1 MGFFERLFVRRR
13 GSGGF
18 GSRRGDPTPYLYN
31 QPLGG
36 GGPDGPPSPEQQV
49 QAGAVDAGQAAGDA
63 ASGQAQAT
71 GETVGDAVSDAAAD
85 VGGGDAGGGD
95 SGGGDSG
102 GGDSGGDSG
111 GGGGD

>member
-1 MGFFERLFVRRR
+1 VGFFERLFGRRR

-36 GGPDGPPSPEQQV
+36 GPDGPPSPDQQV
-49 QAGAVDAGQAAGDA
+49 QAGGVDAGQAAADA

-85 VGGGDAGGGD
+85 VGGGDSGGGD

-102 GGDSGGDSG
+102 GGDSGG
-111 GGGGD
+111 GGGD